1 MTYVDMPLIIP
12 ILATGY
18 LVTIYLLLVLAQ
30 QNAKEPNSESFL
42 AQRRCITRISHKIW
56 KDEAIKGY
64 NIVIASVSAF

>member
-30 QNAKEPNSESFL
+30 QNAKEPNSESFSSSKTL
-42 AQRRCITRISHKIW
+42 HHPHFSQNLER
-56 KDEAIKGY
+56 
-64 NIVIASVSAF
+64 